1 MTIFERVLVWAG
13 LLLAVAVAPCVHA
26 QTMAVVNARIVAGPE
41 AEPIS
46 HGTLLIRDG
55 RIAAFGDA
63 GSVPVPEGLAV
74 LDAGGGT
81 VVAGFWNSHVHLIA
95 PPLDHAAG
103 HVDAVLSDALTSAY
117 LRWGF
122 TTVFDI
128 ASAPGNAF
136 GLRARI
142 AAGEVRGPAILT
154 VDEPFFPKDGVPG
167 YVPDT
172 LGGWS
177 LKQAEVAT
185 AAEASTR
192 ARRQLAQ
199 GADGLKIFAGS
210 MVGGEVGVLPM
221 DLDIA
226 HAVAAAAYDAGKPL
240 FAHPSNTEGME
251 VAMAAGV
258 DVFAHTTPNIAP
270 WPEAMV
276 RRLVEAD
283 IALVPTLALIEVEVR
298 KEGAPAAALER
309 MLANASGQLRAFS
322 AAGGDVLFGTD
333 AGYAEVYDTRDELRL
348 MHEAGLDWRQVL
360 ASLTS
365 TPAARFGQRAR
376 KGRIAEG
383 MDADLVI
390 LAGDPAVGIEAFA
403 DVRYTLIGGR
413 VVYAARAGESPQVK
427 RPMLENRAP

>member
-1 MTIFERVLVWAG
+1 MTTFGRVLVWVG
-13 LLLAVAVAPCVHA
+13 LLLAVAVVPCVRA
-26 QTMAVVNARIVAGPE
+26 QTVAVVNARIVAGPE
-41 AEPIS
+41 AAPIPR
-46 HGTLLIRDG
+46 GTLIVRDG
-55 RIAAFGDA
+55 KIAAFGDA
-63 GSVPVPEGLAV
+63 GSVPVPEGMTV

-81 VVAGFWNSHVHLIA
+81 LVAGFWNSHVHLIA

-103 HVDAVLSDALTSAY
+103 HADDVLSDALTGAY

-142 AAGEVRGPAILT
+142 AAGAVRGPAILT
-154 VDEPFFPKDGVPG
+154 VDEPFFPKDGVPD

-177 LKQAEVAT
+177 LRQAEVAT
-185 AAEASTR
+185 ADEASAR

-199 GADGLKIFAGS
+199 GADGVKMFAGS
-210 MVGGEVGVLPM
+210 MVGGEIGVLPM

-226 HAVAAAAYDAGKPL
+226 RAVAAAARDVGKPA

-258 DVFAHTTPNIAP
+258 TVFAHTTPNIDP
-270 WPEAMV
+270 WPEPLV
-276 RRLVEAD
+276 RRLVDAD
-283 IALVPTLALIEVEVR
+283 IALVPTLALINVEAR
-298 KEGAPAAALER
+298 REGAPAAVLER
-309 MLANASGQLRAFS
+309 LLANGSDQLRAFS

-348 MHEAGLDWRQVL
+348 MHAAGLDWRRLL
-360 ASLTS
+360 ASLTT
-365 TPAARFGQRAR
+365 TPVRRFGQAAR

-390 LAGDPAVGIEAFA
+390 LSRDPAADVEAFA
-403 DVRYTLIGGR
+403 DVRYTLIAGR
-413 VVYAARAGESPQVK
+413 VVHAAEAVR
-427 RPMLENRAP
+427 

>member
-1 MTIFERVLVWAG
+1 MDWPADGRG
-13 LLLAVAVAPCVHA
+13 RRAVCACADDGGGECA
-26 QTMAVVNARIVAGPE
+26 DRGGPE

-46 HGTLLIRDG
+46 HGTLLILDG

-63 GSVPVPEGLAV
+63 GGVQVPEGMAV

-81 VVAGFWNSHVHLIA
+81 LVAGFWNSHVHLIA

-103 HVDAVLSDALTSAY
+103 HADAVLSDALTSAY

-167 YVPDT
+167 YVPGT

-185 AAEASTR
+185 AAEASAR

-226 HAVAAAAYDAGKPL
+226 RAVAAAAHDAGKPL

-251 VAMAAGV
+251 VAMVAGV

-365 TPAARFGQRAR
+365 TPAVRFGQRAR

-413 VVYAARAGESPQVK
+413 VVYAARAGE
-427 RPMLENRAP
+427 

>member
-1 MTIFERVLVWAG
+1 MTTFGRGLVWAG
-13 LLLAVAVAPCVHA
+13 LLLAVTLVPCVRA
-26 QTMAVVNARIVAGPE
+26 QTLAVVNARIVAGPE
-41 AEPIS
+41 AAPIP
-46 HGTLLIRDG
+46 HGTVLIRDG
-55 RIAAFGDA
+55 KVAAFGDA
-63 GSVPVPEGLAV
+63 DSVLVPEGITV

-81 VVAGFWNSHVHLIA
+81 LVAGFWNSHVHLIA

-103 HVDAVLSDALTSAY
+103 HADAVLSDALASAY

-122 TTVFDI
+122 TTIFDI

-142 AAGEVRGPAILT
+142 AAGDVRGPAILT
-154 VDEPFFPKDGVPG
+154 IDEPFFPKDGVRG
-167 YVPDT
+167 YVPAT

-185 AAEASTR
+185 AAEASAR

-210 MVGGEVGVLPM
+210 MVGGEIGVLPM
-221 DLDIA
+221 NVDIA
-226 HAVAAAAYDAGKPL
+226 RAVAEAAHDAGKPL
-240 FAHPSNTEGME
+240 FAHPSNAEGME

-258 DVFAHTTPNIAP
+258 DVFAHTTPNIDP
-270 WPEAMV
+270 WPESLV

-298 KEGAPAAALER
+298 KEDAPAEVLER
-309 MLANASGQLRAFS
+309 LQANACGQLRAFS

-333 AGYAEVYDTRDELRL
+333 AGYTDVYDTHDELRL
-348 MHEAGLDWRQVL
+348 MHAAGLDWRQVL
-360 ASLTS
+360 ASLTT
-365 TPAARFGQRAR
+365 TPAARFGQAAR
-376 KGRIAEG
+376 KGRIAAG

-390 LAGDPAVGIEAFA
+390 LARDPAVGVEAFA
-403 DVRYTLIGGR
+403 DVRYTLIAGR
-413 VVYAARAGESPQVK
+413 VVYAAHA
-427 RPMLENRAP
+427 AP

>member
-1 MTIFERVLVWAG
+1 MTMFGRLLLWTG
-13 LLLAVAVAPCVHA
+13 LLLAVALAPHARA
-26 QTMAVVNARIVAGPE
+26 QTVAVVNARIVAGPE
-41 AEPIS
+41 AEPIPR
-46 HGTLLIRDG
+46 GTLLIRDG
-55 RIAAFGDA
+55 KIAAFGDA
-63 GSVPVPEGLAV
+63 DSVTVPQGMTV

-81 VVAGFWNSHVHLIA
+81 LVAGFWNSHVHLIA

-103 HVDAVLSDALTSAY
+103 HPDAVLSDALTSAY

-142 AAGEVRGPAILT
+142 AAGDVRGPAILT

-167 YVPDT
+167 YVPET

-185 AAEASTR
+185 AAEASAR

-210 MVGGEVGVLPM
+210 MVGGEIGVLPM
-221 DLDIA
+221 DRDIA
-226 HAVAAAAYDAGKPL
+226 RAVAAAAHDAGKPL

-270 WPEAMV
+270 WPEALV
-276 RRLVEAD
+276 RRLVDAD
-283 IALVPTLALIEVEVR
+283 IALVPTLALIEVEVG
-298 KEGAPAAALER
+298 KEGAPAAVLDR
-309 MLANASGQLRAFS
+309 LRANASGQLRAFS
-322 AAGGDVLFGTD
+322 EAGGDVLFGTD
-333 AGYAEVYDTRDELRL
+333 AGYAEVYDTRSELRL

-365 TPAARFGQRAR
+365 TPAARFGHGTR

-383 MDADLVI
+383 MDADLVV
-390 LAGDPAVGIEAFA
+390 LVRDPAAGIEAFA
-403 DVRYTLIGGR
+403 DVRYTLIAGR
-413 VVYAARAGESPQVK
+413 VVYAAEAAQ
-427 RPMLENRAP
+427 

>member
-1 MTIFERVLVWAG
+1 MTTFGRVLVWVG
-13 LLLAVAVAPCVHA
+13 LLLAMTVVPCVRA
-26 QTMAVVNARIVAGPE
+26 QTVAVVNTRIVAGPE
-41 AEPIS
+41 AAPIAR
-46 HGTLLIRDG
+46 GTLIVRDG
-55 RIAAFGDA
+55 RVAAFGDA
-63 GSVPVPEGLAV
+63 DSVAVPEGMAV

-81 VVAGFWNSHVHLIA
+81 LVAGFWNSHVHLIA

-103 HVDAVLSDALTSAY
+103 HADDVLSDALTGAY

-142 AAGEVRGPAILT
+142 AAGAVRGPAILT

-177 LKQAEVAT
+177 LRQAEVAT
-185 AAEASTR
+185 ADEASAR

-199 GADGLKIFAGS
+199 GADGVKMFAGS
-210 MVGGEVGVLPM
+210 MVGGEIGVLPM
-221 DLDIA
+221 ELDIA
-226 HAVAAAAYDAGKPL
+226 RAVASAARDAGKPV

-258 DVFAHTTPNIAP
+258 TVFAHTTPNIAP
-270 WPEAMV
+270 WPEPLVCRMV
-276 RRLVEAD
+276 DAD
-283 IALVPTLALIEVEVR
+283 IALVPTLALIGVEVG
-298 KEGAPAAALER
+298 KEGAPAAVLER
-309 MLANASGQLRAFS
+309 LLANASGQLRAFS

-348 MHEAGLDWRQVL
+348 MHAAGLDWRQLL
-360 ASLTS
+360 ASLTT
-365 TPAARFGQRAR
+365 TPAARFGQAAR

-390 LAGDPAVGIEAFA
+390 LARDPAADVEAFA

-413 VVYAARAGESPQVK
+413 VVYAAEAAQ
-427 RPMLENRAP
+427 

>member
-1 MTIFERVLVWAG
+1 MTTFGRSLVWAG

-26 QTMAVVNARIVAGPE
+26 QSVAVVNARIVAGPE
-41 AEPIS
+41 AAPIAR
-46 HGTLLIRDG
+46 GTVLIRDG
-55 RIAAFGDA
+55 RVAAFGDA
-63 GSVPVPEGLAV
+63 GSVQVPEGMAV

-81 VVAGFWNSHVHLIA
+81 LVAGFWNSHVHLIA
-95 PPLDHAAG
+95 SPLDHAAG
-103 HVDAVLSDALTSAY
+103 HADEVLSDALTAAY

-185 AAEASTR
+185 ADEASAR

-199 GADGLKIFAGS
+199 GADGVKLFAGS
-210 MVGGEVGVLPM
+210 MVGGEIGVLPM
-221 DLDIA
+221 APDIA
-226 HAVAAAAYDAGKPL
+226 RAVAAAAREAGKPV

-258 DVFAHTTPNIAP
+258 TVLAHTTPNIDP
-270 WPEAMV
+270 WSEALV
-276 RRLVEAD
+276 RRLVDAD

-298 KEGAPAAALER
+298 KEGAPADVLER
-309 MLANASGQLRAFS
+309 LLANASGQLRAFS

-348 MHEAGLDWRQVL
+348 MHVAGLDWRQLL
-360 ASLTS
+360 ASLTT
-365 TPAARFGQRAR
+365 TPAARFGQAAR

-390 LAGDPAVGIEAFA
+390 LARDPAAGVEAFA

-413 VVYAARAGESPQVK
+413 VVYAAEAVQ
-427 RPMLENRAP
+427 